1 MLDSDLEAEAPH
13 RHRPR
18 FVTWLTVGVLILAAA
33 YLTRFGASLS
43 APDLGLAVPR
53 AYLSGTGAVW
63 GALGLGLGYGLWSG
77 RRWAPLLLRAAGLT
91 FLAWY
96 WVDRLALVQSEF
108 SRHTRLWAAAATV
121 LVLAVVVWGIRRPDV
136 RRFFQESQA

>member
-1 MLDSDLEAEAPH
+1 MPASDPPTEAPH
-13 RHRPR
+13 PPRPR

-43 APDLGLAVPR
+43 APGLALAVPQ

-63 GALGLGLGYGLWSG
+63 GALALALGFGLWSG
-77 RRWAPLLLRAAGLT
+77 RRWAPILLRSAGLT

-96 WVDRLALVQSEF
+96 WVDRLAIVQSEF
-108 SRHTRLWAAAATV
+108 SRHTRLWAAAVTV
-121 LVLAVVVWGIRRPDV
+121 LVLAVVAWGVRRPDV
-136 RRFFQESQA
+136 RRFFQESQG

>member
-1 MLDSDLEAEAPH
+1 MRDSGPHFEAPH
-13 RHRPR
+13 PPRPR

-43 APDLGLAVPR
+43 APDLALAVPR

-63 GALGLGLGYGLWSG
+63 GALALALGFGLWSG
-77 RRWAPLLLRAAGLT
+77 RRWAPFLLRRAGLT
-91 FLAWY
+91 FLVWY
-96 WVDRLALVQSEF
+96 WVDRLAIMQSEF

-121 LVLAVVVWGIRRPDV
+121 LVLAVVAWRFRRPDV
-136 RRFFQESQA
+136 RRFFQESQG